1 MLHMPVHASRRNCD
15 IVSQFAYTRNTHTD
29 RVFKT
34 KHACLNKQAH
44 SMLNRLVQAYDVLN
58 DPSLTPSYSN
68 RKAKAYLR
76 NAMWF
81 RNEIPSDLYY
91 VTAELAIQR
100 LSEPALTP
108 DQRRITTVR
117 VLAHCLRLE

>member
-1 MLHMPVHASRRNCD
+1 MRASRARPEHP
-15 IVSQFAYTRNTHTD
+15 QTHTPTVYL
-29 RVFKT
+29 RPNMLVST
-34 KHACLNKQAH
+34 KQAH

-108 DQRRITTVR
+108 NQRRISTVK
-117 VLAHCLRLE
+117 VLAHYLRLE

>member
-1 MLHMPVHASRRNCD
+1 
-15 IVSQFAYTRNTHTD
+15 
-29 RVFKT
+29 
-34 KHACLNKQAH
+34 
-44 SMLNRLVQAYDVLN
+44 MLNRLVQAYDVLN

-108 DQRRITTVR
+108 DKRRITTVR